1 MLTGDHCISAR
12 SRSGLSGTRLGLVFF
27 LLASLLA
34 LASCANRNN
43 VPLYQGELPAPD
55 TTTLTQ
61 VSDLRIAPLDELE
74 IKVFGVPELEGVYQ
88 VDNEGVL
95 KLPLVGAVT
104 AKGYTSF
111 ELAAILEE
119 QLTAD
124 FLQEAD
130 VTVRVMEST
139 GQQITLQ
146 GALSKPG
153 LYPLPG
159 QITLMQAVALGGGL
173 SEEANAERVVIFRNI
188 EGERHAAG
196 FNLREIQRGRME
208 DPTVYGNDIIV
219 VDGDNLK
226 SGYREALRSV
236 PLLALFLVL

>member
-1 MLTGDHCISAR
+1 MFGWFESEPFRQGVSL
-12 SRSGLSGTRLGLVFF
+12 RSGIWLLIF
-27 LLASLLA
+27 LFSILMNVA
-34 LASCANRNN
+34 CTNNRQ
-43 VPLYQGELPAPD
+43 VPLYEGEFPAPD

-74 IKVFGVPELEGVYQ
+74 IKVFGVGELEGVYQ

-104 AKGYTSF
+104 AKGFTSF

-130 VTVRVMEST
+130 VTVRVMAST

-146 GALSKPG
+146 GALKDPG

-173 SEEANAERVVIFRNI
+173 SENANAQRVIIFRTI
-188 EGERHAAG
+188 EGKRHAAG
-196 FNLREIQRGRME
+196 FNLVDIQKGQST
-208 DPTVYGNDIIV
+208 DPDIFGNDIIV
-219 VDGDNLK
+219 VDGGNLQ
-226 SGYREALRSV
+226 SGYREFLRSV
-236 PLLALFLVL
+236 PLLTLFVLL